1 VRTDVDEVS
10 RRIVPWLIRCRRPV
24 LFAAALCTA
33 LGVLLSVRLYGDL
46 RSGLEEL
53 LPETAPSVVAA
64 RKLGPLLHGT
74 TRLSVDLEG
83 ADADAIARFADDLA
97 VRLRALPAELVESV
111 DYRSDEED
119 GFLRRFGL
127 LYVAEPDLVSIRD
140 RIAARVAWEKRA
152 ANPLAADLEGEAL
165 EGEASAPPPVDFAD
179 LEARYGVGGPGR
191 FRNGYYQTR
200 DGRNLVLQVRVP
212 ETSTG
217 LDRNRRLLE
226 AVQREVAG
234 LVPSSYDPK
243 LRVGYSAE
251 VAELVEEQAALVADL
266 LASTGV
272 VTVLVLLA
280 LWLFFRR
287 WTAICAV
294 LAALG
299 AGCALTFGIGDLL
312 IGHLNANTAF
322 LGSIILGNGINVAII
337 VVGRFLEERR
347 SGAGVDESIR
357 VAWARTLP
365 ATFVASFG
373 AGLAYLSL
381 GATAFR
387 GFSQFGA
394 IGALGMALCWI
405 CAYLLLPPLLFILES
420 GRAPAAAS
428 CRERGAAFCWL
439 ARCIEA
445 RPAAFI
451 CAGAAI
457 VLGCGAAMSGYRGQM
472 MEHDLSKLRA
482 RQSVERGA
490 AHWAEKADRVF
501 EAYLTPVVLW
511 SDTED
516 GLARVV
522 AALEAR
528 RTALGKDDPF
538 REVTS
543 LASVVPDLSAQQ
555 RKLALL
561 AEIRGL
567 LPDRLVNKFEPGL
580 RRKVLA
586 LRPASDIRAVSF
598 SDLPAA
604 LRRALSERD
613 GRVGRVALAFPRK
626 VSQIDLADVEDMKRI
641 IRGAFADAGSQ
652 ALAYNSLFLLSDIDD
667 AIWRD
672 GPKATGFAFLL
683 VCVLVVLV
691 MRRARD
697 GAIVVGGLLVGFV
710 GLIGVAAAAHVRVN
724 FLNFVVLPITLG
736 IGVDYAV
743 NIVLR
748 HREERCAS
756 EERCVSIVRT
766 LRETGGAV
774 ALCSATTI
782 IGYGSLMVA
791 DNQALAGFGLLA
803 SLGEITC
810 LLAALVIVPA
820 WLTWR
825 RRVAPFA
832 IAEVLPAFAD
842 FGNAS
847 VAEEA
852 RVSRTGS

>member
-1 VRTDVDEVS
+1 VRTDVSEVS
-10 RRIVPWLIRCRRPV
+10 RRIVPWLIRWRRPV

-33 LGVLLSVRLYGDL
+33 AGVLLSVRLYGDL
-46 RSGLEEL
+46 RTGLEEL

-64 RKLGPLLHGT
+64 RRLGPLLHGT
-74 TRLSVDLEG
+74 ARLSVDLEG
-83 ADADAIARFADDLA
+83 ADADAIERFADDLA
-97 VRLRALPAELVESV
+97 VRLRALPGELVESV

-140 RIAARVAWEKRA
+140 RIAARVAWERRA
-152 ANPLAADLEGEAL
+152 ANPLAVDLEGEA
-165 EGEASAPPPVDFAD
+165 EAPPPLDLTD
-179 LEARYGVGGPGR
+179 LEARYGVGGPRR

-200 DGRNLVLQVRVP
+200 DGRNLVLQVRAP

-226 AVQREVAG
+226 AVQREVAR
-234 LVPSSYDPK
+234 LAPSSYDPQ

-347 SGAGVDESIR
+347 SGTGIDDAIR
-357 VAWARTLP
+357 ISWARTLP

-420 GRAPAAAS
+420 GRPPAEAPD
-428 CRERGAAFCWL
+428 RQRGTVFCWL

-457 VLGCGAAMSGYRGQM
+457 VLGCGAALTSYRGEM

-511 SDTED
+511 SDTEG

-522 AALEAR
+522 SALEAR
-528 RTALGKDDPF
+528 RSALGKDDPF

-543 LASVVPDLSAQQ
+543 LASVVPDLPAQE

-567 LPDRLVNKFEPGL
+567 LPDRLVDRFEPEL

-586 LRPASDIRAVSF
+586 LRPASDVRAVSF

-613 GRVGRVALAFPRK
+613 GKIGRVALAFPRK
-626 VSQIDLADVEDMKRI
+626 VSQIDLADVDGMKRI
-641 IRGAFADAGSQ
+641 IRGAFADAGGQ
-652 ALAYNSLFLLSDIDD
+652 ALAFNSLFLLSDIDD

-672 GPKATGFAFLL
+672 GPKATLVAFLL
-683 VCVLVVLV
+683 VCLLVFLV
-691 MRRARD
+691 MRSRGD
-697 GAIVVGGLLVGFV
+697 GAIVLGGLLVGFV
-710 GLIGVAAAAHVRVN
+710 GLVGVAAAAHVRVN

-743 NIVLR
+743 NIVQR
-748 HREERCAS
+748 HREECGA
-756 EERCVSIVRT
+756 SIVRT

-791 DNQALAGFGLLA
+791 DSQALAGFGFLA

-820 WLTWR
+820 WLAWR
-825 RRVAPFA
+825 RRVVPFA

-847 VAEEA
+847 VGDEEP
-852 RVSRTGS
+852 VSRTGS